1 MKNIIPVPKRYEVR
15 EGHASCA
22 GGFSRRGFEP
32 PFEDLAGFVE
42 EWFPHRQGRRVDA
55 GLELSLDPTIG
66 PEAYRIEVDPRT
78 VRIVASGRR
87 GAFYALQTLRQLVDP
102 RSGRIPCVA
111 IADEPDLPLRGFMMD
126 VSRDK
131 IPTMATVERF
141 VDALAMVKMNH
152 FELYVEGF
160 SYAYPSFPEVWKDET
175 PFTPSEYEEL
185 DAYCAAREIDFVP
198 CQNGFGHM
206 SAWLARPEY
215 HPLAECE
222 EGFVAWGFPFPAST
236 LNPLDPGSLEL
247 VKKLY
252 ADMLPRTTSNYF
264 NLCGDEPFELGQGK
278 SKAVCD
284 TRGREA
290 VYVDFIDLLCAEAAR
305 YGKTPMLWGDVLV
318 NHPEAAAK
326 LPKDAVFIDWG
337 YDRGY
342 PFEPH
347 AEAIAKTGLK
357 LVAAPGTSSWNSFA
371 SRRGDMI
378 DTTRR
383 AAAAM
388 KRYGGL
394 GILQTDWGDFGH
406 LQYLPFSWPGMLHAA
421 GVAWGEAPSETAVI
435 RHIDR
440 HLAPEGKGRLGRC
453 ILDLSTYPSLEK
465 DYVYNGT
472 TAFRSIMFIDPAPGR
487 DASTKRTILA
497 GALAGSA
504 YGAESAKDV
513 FELIDFVDRAAREA
527 PPSIVRDEIIATCG
541 WIAAA
546 VSANVALTDPERGAK
561 ATAAAVDFLARVL
574 PEHERLWRSRNR
586 EGGLDRS
593 LVRPRALKMIL
604 EESQPL

>member
-1 MKNIIPVPKRYEVR
+1 MKNIIPAPKHYETH

-22 GGFSRRGFEP
+22 GGFALRGFEP
-32 PFEDLAGFVE
+32 PFDGLSDFVDL
-42 EWFPHRQGRRVDA
+42 WFPRRFGRRVDA
-55 GLELSLDPTIG
+55 GLELSLDPALG
-66 PEAYRIEVDPRT
+66 FEAYRLDVDPRT
-78 VRIVASGRR
+78 VRIAASGRR

-102 RSGRIPCVA
+102 RSGRIPAVT

-131 IPTMATVERF
+131 IPTMATVRRF
-141 VDALAMVKMNH
+141 IDALAMVKMNH

-160 SYAYPSFPEVWKDET
+160 SYAYPSFPEGWKDET
-175 PFTPSEYEEL
+175 PFTPAEYEEL

-206 SAWLARPEY
+206 SAWLARPEF
-215 HPLAECE
+215 HRLAECE
-222 EGFVAWGFPFPAST
+222 DGFVAWGFPFPAST
-236 LNPLDPGSLEL
+236 LNPLDPESFAL
-247 VKKLY
+247 VKRLY
-252 ADMLPRTTSNYF
+252 ADMLPRTRSRYF

-278 SKAVCD
+278 SKAECD
-284 TRGREA
+284 ARGREA
-290 VYVDFIDLLCAEAAR
+290 VYVDFINRLCAEASR

-326 LPKDAVFIDWG
+326 LPKDVVFVDWG

-342 PFEPH
+342 PFEAH
-347 AEAIAKTGLK
+347 AEAIAKTGLN

-371 SRRGDMI
+371 SRRGDMV
-378 DTTRR
+378 DTTER

-388 KRYGGL
+388 KKHGGL

-421 GVAWGEAPSETAVI
+421 GAAWSEAPAETAVI

-440 HLAPEGKGRLGRC
+440 HLAPEGKGRFGRC
-453 ILDLSTYPSLEK
+453 IVDLSTYSSLEK
-465 DYVYNGT
+465 DYVYNAT
-472 TAFRSIMFIDPAPGR
+472 TAFKSLMYVDPSTER
-487 DASTKRTILA
+487 DAATKRALLA

-504 YGAESAKDV
+504 YGADQADDV
-513 FELIDFVDRAAREA
+513 FALLGFVEKAALEA
-527 PPSIVRDEIIATCG
+527 PASLVRDEIVQTCA

-546 VSANVALTDPERGAK
+546 VSANLALTDPLR
-561 ATAAAVDFLARVL
+561 AASARVRAGTL
-574 PEHERLWRSRNR
+574 LESLIPEHERLWLARNR
-586 EGGLDRS
+586 EGGILRS
-593 LVRPRALKMIL
+593 LARPKALKKIL
-604 EESQPL
+604 EDAPRP